1 MRCQRTACLLCT
13 IQWGPS
19 WRPSYKTFK
28 ASYFSPLISFEIQHL
43 SIYNILSVIYLLLFL
58 SSGTVLIEFQRNIW
72 RMLAVT
78 LGKWLEE
85 GNGGCGEK
93 RGSTTIWV
101 RLARRSVTQ
110 QASCHVMGRGPLE
123 KWKVQIT
130 LGSLFRLWS
139 MCKRQMRG
147 RWRSQDTE
155 RSTNLTEP

>member
-1 MRCQRTACLLCT
+1 MPENSLSLMYY
-13 IQWGPS
+13 S
-19 WRPSYKTFK
+19 VRPIMETQLQNLQSFIFLSLDIFWNPTFVN
-28 ASYFSPLISFEIQHL
+28 IQHTEC
-43 SIYNILSVIYLLLFL
+43 YLFIAIFKLRDSFNRI
-58 SSGTVLIEFQRNIW
+58 SKKHMKNVSCNSWQMIRG
-72 RMLAVT
+72 
-78 LGKWLEE
+78 GKW
-85 GNGGCGEK
+85 GGGEK